1 MPVTMH
7 NPAHADEILRECVRA
22 VPAGKAAKR
31 LLKGLARAMR
41 NLPISHVACICS
53 AALLIGLS
61 ACSMQDARNML
72 AKLTPQTEEPTE
84 PAPPAQPAQP
94 TKPAKA
100 VKPAI
105 HAKAVDPLLDATQ
118 QDLVDYLHGK
128 LIALSPSD
136 GINDNLE
143 VKFDLSTSTLT
154 VLQPGSH
161 CDQFLNALD
170 TNNMSWDI
178 FDPSDAH
185 NSREALL
192 RLTVTSVRGKTARA
206 CFGEKGQPAEGVSTN
221 RVRLLFS
228 LAKSEQI
235 PGFQNK
241 MTKVVKK
248 LIVLSGGAQEKE
260 LFPEARG
267 KSGSENK

>member
-1 MPVTMH
+1 MSRSVTMH
-7 NPAHADEILRECVRA
+7 DPTHADEILRECA
-22 VPAGKAAKR
+22 SAMQAGKAAKR

-41 NLPISHVACICS
+41 NLPIRHVACICS
-53 AALLIGLS
+53 AALLAGLS

-72 AKLTPQTEEPTE
+72 AKLTPQTEQPAE
-84 PAPPAQPAQP
+84 PAPPVQP
-94 TKPAKA
+94 TKPPKA

-105 HAKAVDPLLDATQ
+105 HAKAADPLLDATQ

-143 VKFDLSTSTLT
+143 VKFDPSTSTLT

-161 CDQFLNALD
+161 CDQFLSSLD

-185 NSREALL
+185 NSREA
-192 RLTVTSVRGKTARA
+192 
-206 CFGEKGQPAEGVSTN
+206 
-221 RVRLLFS
+221 
-228 LAKSEQI
+228 
-235 PGFQNK
+235 
-241 MTKVVKK
+241 
-248 LIVLSGGAQEKE
+248 
-260 LFPEARG
+260 
-267 KSGSENK
+267 